1 MKTKI
6 LFLTALCSMIVAC
19 AKENSSGISKQSVEE
34 CQNVIAFDTPSDLNA
49 YAESVNGQQSVVIT
63 KAMPSVPSDFVSL
76 WDRQVKDFYASLSD
90 SEIADAERDG
100 LVYEPEDDIIP
111 DPVFAKIVN
120 EKREVSVGG
129 EVYRYTKNGVIIYSP
144 KVDDKEIDAFN
155 DDEFRSLSDKQEVV
169 INPDVRFVRIVYN
182 EPDIYDMVDTKA
194 PIIEPGV
201 NGDELILK
209 NGIMI
214 RGDKLRYVKYEKGSG
229 DASGFQK
236 TISGIFGTS
245 VVATN
250 YFNSKHRMKLR
261 TFSQDFVV
269 YTSVGMTVRM
279 QHKRA
284 GIWWRRKA
292 EEFRYGWTGVEC
304 HYTYAGP
311 AFPSGITLK
320 NINVINQP
328 TSYYEKPL
336 LLFTVPLAQY
346 KVTDQTVGKLLKN
359 LLEKNKTRINNWLNN
374 NPGYSGNPKSVFAAD
389 NSFNYSMIYPQYE
402 DISKDDGREKV
413 TWDFRVH
420 FQVGANIGSS
430 IQPTFS
436 PVKDPEKIEI
446 RRGEIYAAVK
456 YGEWRAC
463 VISVD

>member
-1 MKTKI
+1 
-6 LFLTALCSMIVAC
+6 
-19 AKENSSGISKQSVEE
+19 
-34 CQNVIAFDTPSDLNA
+34 
-49 YAESVNGQQSVVIT
+49 
-63 KAMPSVPSDFVSL
+63 MPSVPSDFVSL

-214 RGDKLRYVKYEKGSG
+214 SGDKLRYVKYGKGSG

-304 HYTYAGP
+304 HYSYAGP